1 MKKIFIL
8 LFLILSIAIGYY
20 AYPIIKNRYF
30 PAVSKSDQTENQ
42 NQSQEDNKQPDSFE
56 NNLPDAENNSE
67 SAEESSTDNDEIESI
82 SIDANNQ
89 NNAHE
94 NVLAN
99 ITKEHCNSQCEAF
112 ANNFEHLEYCQ
123 QVCGISPSKKVSTS
137 DCEEKK
143 DLAKDYCFKDLAIRK
158 KDFSICDKIEDSNI
172 KNACKDRITQ
182 DIIEQAK

>member
-1 MKKIFIL
+1 MKKIFPI
-8 LFLILSIAIGYY
+8 LFLILLIAVGYY
-20 AYPIIKNRYF
+20 SYPIIKNRYF

-42 NQSQEDNKQPDSFE
+42 NQSQENNTQSNSFK
-56 NNLPDAENNSE
+56 NNPSSE
-67 SAEESSTDNDEIESI
+67 EPSTDNDKIESI
-82 SIDANNQ
+82 SIDVNNQ
-89 NNAHE
+89 TNSSE
-94 NVLAN
+94 DVLVN
-99 ITKEHCNSQCEAF
+99 ITNEHCDSECKAF

-137 DCEEKK
+137 DCKEKK

>member
-1 MKKIFIL
+1 MKKIFIF

-30 PAVSKSDQTENQ
+30 PAVSQSDQTENQ
-42 NQSQEDNKQPDSFE
+42 NQSQENNKQPDFS
-56 NNLPDAENNSE
+56 ENNSE

-82 SIDANNQ
+82 SIDVNNQ
-89 NNAHE
+89 NNDNE

-99 ITKEHCNSQCEAF
+99 ITNEHCNSQCEAF

-143 DLAKDYCFKDLAIRK
+143 DLAKDYCFKDLAIHK